1 MQRKQ
6 KKEVMKSFGTHAKD
20 TGSPQVQIA
29 ILTKRIEELSKHLEK
44 HAKDNHSRRGL
55 LLMVG
60 KRRRLLVYMKTNQ
73 KAAYEKILEK
83 LDLKK

>member
-6 KKEVMKSFGTHAKD
+6 KKDLMKSFGTHAKD

-29 ILTKRIEELSKHLEK
+29 ILTKRIQELTKHLEK

-60 KRRRLLVYMKTNQ
+60 KRRRLLMYMKTNQ
-73 KAAYEKILEK
+73 KAGYEKILEK
-83 LDLKK
+83 LELKK